1 MKEIGKKLSAG
12 MLFNKIVDSNTFTS
26 NLQIEQ
32 HLGAKEER
40 TLRKTLPERETP
52 GSLRGTRWIRSGN
65 LLLLS
70 ERVIKIRTRT
80 VKKQAVKLKAD
91 PLRPAFSLLIF

>member
-32 HLGAKEER
+32 YLGAKEER
-40 TLRKTLPERETP
+40 TLRKTLPDR
-52 GSLRGTRWIRSGN
+52 
-65 LLLLS
+65 
-70 ERVIKIRTRT
+70 
-80 VKKQAVKLKAD
+80 VKLHAVCVKLQEVCVERD
-91 PLRPAFSLLIF
+91 GFRVETHSY